1 MPQEGFDSSSS
12 SEARKKF
19 GLSPYMFETDRTLT
33 EVENLLK
40 ELELKQNSPQDD
52 CPQRNTRIGNIDWC
66 FCSKTCEAMM
76 TETEILCC
84 KEGNDIPNELFK
96 GIISFCQLV
105 LMPITADS
113 GGISWTPAAF

>member
-1 MPQEGFDSSSS
+1 MPQEGYNSSSS

-19 GLSPYMFETDRTLT
+19 GLSPYMLETDRTPT

-66 FCSKTCEAMM
+66 FCSKTCVAMM

-84 KEGNDIPNELFK
+84 IEGNDK
-96 GIISFCQLV
+96 GIISLC
-105 LMPITADS
+105 ADAKLLLTQEVYL
-113 GGISWTPAAF
+113 GPLQHFKWLHL